1 MIIIIISIIIII
13 IIIIIIMIKKHQ
25 LKQINYSYWFLRS
38 KNNFTLP
45 QKTLTSYSV
54 LTILSPLS
62 TSPNEQ
68 KKSTATSESIPF
80 FWCPSY
86 RTEADLCFCDWETC
100 LKSLFPF
107 GRGCYLTFEPWTN
120 TMISPFPHKPTLH
133 MLYSPKWS
141 CIHSIYTFVK
151 LTI

>member
-1 MIIIIISIIIII
+1 M
-13 IIIIIIMIKKHQ
+13 MRMVIKKHQ

-38 KNNFTLP
+38 KNNFILP

-68 KKSTATSESIPF
+68 EKSTATSESIPF
-80 FWCPSY
+80 FDVLHSGLTQICAFVTGRHVWSHCSHLAEGAIWHLNLGLIP
-86 RTEADLCFCDWETC
+86 W
-100 LKSLFPF
+100 FPPLHI
-107 GRGCYLTFEPWTN
+107 Y
-120 TMISPFPHKPTLH
+120 IPTLH

-141 CIHSIYTFVK
+141 CIHSIYIFVK